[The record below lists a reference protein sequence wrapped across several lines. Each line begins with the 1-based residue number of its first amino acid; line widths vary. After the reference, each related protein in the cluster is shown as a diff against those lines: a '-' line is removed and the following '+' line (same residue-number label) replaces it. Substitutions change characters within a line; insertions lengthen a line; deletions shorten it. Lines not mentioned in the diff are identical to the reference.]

1 MRRKEPNYQNIESL
15 ISQGMEIKGDVIS
28 QGSLRIDGSVDGKL
42 NIKGDLM
49 VGEKGRIKGEVQVK
63 NLILAGRIEGNVLV
77 SGRLEI
83 TATGALHGDVSCDIM
98 IIEEGGLL
106 DGTSKMKRPQ
116 DGADKNVPGKKVKE

>member
-83 TATGALHGDVSCDIM
+83 TSTGALHGDVSCDIM

-106 DGTSKMKRPQ
+106 DGTSKMKRPH